1 MITKTQ
7 LYLFS
12 KLPIKIQNKITIVTN
27 GCWLWQGELNRNGY
41 GRCWCSNKRHMTH
54 RLIYTLLKSSI
65 DKGLLLDHTCRIR
78 NCCNPT
84 HTSPVTHQHNT
95 HRGKA
100 RLFKKC

>member
-12 KLPIKIQNKITIVTN
+12 KIPEHFRQRIVIRSN
-27 GCWLWQGELNRNGY
+27 GCWLWQGEINRNGY
-41 GRCWCSNKRHMTH
+41 GRCWFEGGRYMIHKWVWKLMGRPLENKQV
-54 RLIYTLLKSSI
+54 
-65 DKGLLLDHTCRIR
+65 LDHGCSTR

-84 HTSPVTHQHNT
+84 HISNVTQRHNV

-100 RLFKKC
+100 RLYR